1 MAYTKVV
8 VQAEDFDTA
17 AESAALLAGDTA
29 NGALVSFTGLVRGGA
44 VKAMELEHYPLMTEK
59 SLAEIVA
66 DARRRW
72 PVLGGVTIIHRI
84 GKLLPG
90 DQIVLVLVASP
101 HRAAAFE
108 AAEFMMDWLKTEAPF
123 WKKEYLADGSAHWVD
138 ARETDEKAKE
148 RWQQ

>member
-1 MAYTKVV
+1 MPFTKVEV
-8 VQAEDFDTA
+8 RHEDFDAA
-17 AESAALLAGDTA
+17 AESRELLTGDTV
-29 NGALVSFTGLVRGGA
+29 NGALVSFTGLVRGGN
-44 VKAMELEHYPLMTEK
+44 VQAMELEHYPLMTEK
-59 SLAEIVA
+59 SLRAIVE

-84 GKLLPG
+84 GKLIPG

-123 WKKEYLADGSAHWVD
+123 WKKEYLADGTAHWVD

-148 RWQQ
+148 RWQ

>member
-1 MAYTKVV
+1 MACTKVV
-8 VQAEDFDTA
+8 VQAADFDTA
-17 AESAALLAGDTA
+17 AESAALLAGDTV
-29 NGALVSFTGLVRGGA
+29 NGALVSFTGLVRGGD

-59 SLAEIVA
+59 SLKEIVA

-101 HRAAAFE
+101 HRAAAFQ

-123 WKKEYLADGSAHWVD
+123 WKKEYLADGTAHWVD

-148 RWQQ
+148 RWQ